1 MYSVSKTMAPNKY
14 SKKKKKR
21 KERKKKKKK
30 KAKLQKKS
38 HILVDLGQLI
48 ER

>member
-1 MYSVSKTMAPNKY
+1 M
-14 SKKKKKR
+14 
-21 KERKKKKKK
+21 KEKKKKKK
-30 KAKLQKKS
+30 KAKLKKKS